1 MKDVS
6 TLFQSATTIEI
17 PEGLE
22 ERVFLSIQNA
32 QQREY
37 AFRRT
42 LWGSLSLASLAV
54 LAFSSIYTVHAFA
67 VSSFSNY
74 FSLIFSDM
82 GSISLWWKDLGLS
95 LVESLPVFGTLLLVG
110 SIGLAVWSMRKFAKQ
125 TTISILTVAHA

>member
-54 LAFSSIYTVHAFA
+54 LAFS
-67 VSSFSNY
+67 
-74 FSLIFSDM
+74 
-82 GSISLWWKDLGLS
+82 
-95 LVESLPVFGTLLLVG
+95 LVESPRSFTRRVASSIRNIAPRWKYRTCSLVNEKICEANNYFNFNG
-110 SIGLAVWSMRKFAKQ
+110 RPRIIF
-125 TTISILTVAHA
+125 IL